1 MRRPLLFCLP
11 LLSVLLW
18 QFSVPPGGPSP
29 YPAPP
34 GSSVVEWQTETDH
47 DFGEIRAGSLTRF
60 VFKFKNIDSQPIV
73 VETVRTTCGCTAAQ
87 WPTEPVPPGATG
99 DIVIEYD
106 SEKKGSFRKKIRV
119 FFDRQKRAEILFVAG
134 EVVD

>member
-1 MRRPLLFCLP
+1 MRRSLLFGLALLP
-11 LLSVLLW
+11 VFLF
-18 QFSVPPGGPSP
+18 QFAGRLPH
-29 YPAPP
+29 PASD
-34 GSSVVEWQTETDH
+34 SSVVEWQTETDH

-60 VFKFKNIDSQPIV
+60 VFKFKNIDNQPVV

-87 WPTEPVPPGATG
+87 WPTEPVQPGATG

-119 FFDRQKRAEILFVAG
+119 FFDRQKRAEILFVEG
-134 EVVD
+134 EVVE

>member
-1 MRRPLLFCLP
+1 MRRSLLFGFALLP
-11 LLSVLLW
+11 VFL
-18 QFSVPPGGPSP
+18 FRFA
-29 YPAPP
+29 APLP
-34 GSSVVEWQTETDH
+34 HPVADSSVVEWQTETDH

-60 VFKFKNIDSQPIV
+60 VFRFKNIDNQPVV

-87 WPTEPVPPGATG
+87 WPTEPVLPGATG

-119 FFDRQKRAEILFVAG
+119 FFDRQKRAEILFVEG
-134 EVVD
+134 DVVE